1 MSFKFSTNFLLPYV
15 RKPAKYWGRGSIGL
29 DATPTVLI
37 HIGHPVGEDLSDT
50 ENSHSHESSNIA
62 SSTGLSLSNGFNSGQ
77 ACDNKVIYVEIGSTV
92 TIQSPGYPKT
102 YPSKLNCTWT
112 VSTVRNDERVR
123 FEFLSLNIDARGD
136 FLSLYDGKAAESKLK
151 MTGPLDMIY
160 LDDGKFLQPAEIKR
174 PYFSSGKYMTL
185 EMLSNDDEHQSSGF
199 QLTATSL
206 KKG

>member
-1 MSFKFSTNFLLPYV
+1 MANWIWKSTWFLLF
-15 RKPAKYWGRGSIGL
+15 SIFL
-29 DATPTVLI
+29 VEDLFP
-37 HIGHPVGEDLSDT
+37 DLSDT
-50 ENSHSHESSNIA
+50 ENGHSHESSNIA
-62 SSTGLSLSNGFNSGQ
+62 ASTGLSSSTGFNSGQ
-77 ACDNKVIYVEIGSTV
+77 ACDKKVTYVEIGSTV

-123 FEFLSLNIDARGD
+123 FEFLSLNVDARGD
-136 FLSLYDGKAAESKLK
+136 FLSLYDGKAAEFKLK

-160 LDDGKFLQPAEIKR
+160 LDDGKFLQPADIKR
-174 PYFSSGKYMTL
+174 PYFSSGKFMTL

>member
-1 MSFKFSTNFLLPYV
+1 MANWIWKPTWFLLF
-15 RKPAKYWGRGSIGL
+15 SIFL
-29 DATPTVLI
+29 VEDLFP
-37 HIGHPVGEDLSDT
+37 DLSDT

-62 SSTGLSLSNGFNSGQ
+62 ASTGLSSSTGFNSGQ
-77 ACDNKVIYVEIGSTV
+77 ACDKKVTYVEIGSTV

-123 FEFLSLNIDARGD
+123 FEFLSLNVDARGD

-160 LDDGKFLQPAEIKR
+160 LDDGKFLQPADIKR
-174 PYFSSGKYMTL
+174 PYFSSGKFMTL

-199 QLTATSL
+199 QLKATSL
-206 KKG
+206 KKGENSSQLSKINGLF

>member
-1 MSFKFSTNFLLPYV
+1 M
-15 RKPAKYWGRGSIGL
+15 
-29 DATPTVLI
+29 
-37 HIGHPVGEDLSDT
+37 
-50 ENSHSHESSNIA
+50 
-62 SSTGLSLSNGFNSGQ
+62 
-77 ACDNKVIYVEIGSTV
+77 IYVEIGSTV

-160 LDDGKFLQPAEIKR
+160 LDDGKFLQPADIKR
-174 PYFSSGKYMTL
+174 PYFSSGKFMTL

-199 QLTATSL
+199 QLKATSL
-206 KKG
+206 KKGENSSELSKINGLI

>member
-1 MSFKFSTNFLLPYV
+1 MANWIWKPTWFLLF
-15 RKPAKYWGRGSIGL
+15 SIFL
-29 DATPTVLI
+29 VEDLFP
-37 HIGHPVGEDLSDT
+37 DLSDT

-62 SSTGLSLSNGFNSGQ
+62 ASTGLSSSTGFNSGQ
-77 ACDNKVIYVEIGSTV
+77 ACDNKVTYVEIGSTV

-123 FEFLSLNIDARGD
+123 FEFLSLNVDARGD

-160 LDDGKFLQPAEIKR
+160 LDDGKFLQPADIKR
-174 PYFSSGKYMTL
+174 PYFSSGKFMTL

-199 QLTATSL
+199 QLKATSL
-206 KKG
+206 KKGENSSQLSKINGLF